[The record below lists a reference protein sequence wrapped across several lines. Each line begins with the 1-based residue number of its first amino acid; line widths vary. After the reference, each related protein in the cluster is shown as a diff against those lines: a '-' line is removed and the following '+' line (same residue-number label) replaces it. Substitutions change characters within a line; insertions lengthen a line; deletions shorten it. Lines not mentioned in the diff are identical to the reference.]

1 MPRVSVII
9 PTYNGK
15 THFLDQSLASV
26 EAQTFQDFELILVD
40 DASTDGTLHYDQ
52 KFIPDHCQVLYSQ
65 RETNGGPSVARND
78 GGKRATGE
86 FLAFLDQDDLW
97 EPTFLE
103 ATVALL
109 QTMKEDVAFIHT
121 DRYLIDINNV
131 ILNSR
136 NTRNS
141 SHNHLARLLMGGS
154 LKNATIGLFRKTA
167 FDAVQGFDENLRWN
181 EDTDLGI
188 RISRRYGI
196 VNLPKP
202 FYRVRRAPHSAAKR
216 ASPQQ
221 LFGSRTHFLRKHAP
235 SCQQSFRLQKALR
248 HEWSYLFS
256 DMGKYYSSKRQH
268 TDAAGCFRKSLRLRP
283 FSRKTWLRYL
293 RSFLP

>member
-1 MPRVSVII
+1 
-9 PTYNGK
+9 
-15 THFLDQSLASV
+15 
-26 EAQTFQDFELILVD
+26 
-40 DASTDGTLHYDQ
+40 
-52 KFIPDHCQVLYSQ
+52 
-65 RETNGGPSVARND
+65 
-78 GGKRATGE
+78 
-86 FLAFLDQDDLW
+86 
-97 EPTFLE
+97 
-103 ATVALL
+103 
-109 QTMKEDVAFIHT
+109 MKEDVAFIHT
-121 DRYLIDINNV
+121 DRYLIHINNV
-131 ILNSR
+131 ILNSH

-141 SHNHLARLLMGGS
+141 SHNHLAQLLMGGS

-188 RISRRYGI
+188 RISQQYGI

-202 FYRVRRAPHSAAKR
+202 LYRVRRDPHSAAKS
-216 ASPQQ
+216 ASPEQ
-221 LFGSRTHFLRKHAP
+221 LFGSQTYFLRKHAP

-256 DMGKYYSSKRQH
+256 DMGKYYSSKRKHKYARQF
-268 TDAAGCFRKSLRLRP
+268 FRKSLRLRP